1 MDKRME
7 AGGGRERGQV
17 LILLTLAMAVL
28 LGFVAMAIDVG
39 IAFEQRRSL
48 QNAADAAALAAAGV
62 LDQGGTVSQ
71 AQAEAAKYLQDH
83 GYNATESDIQ
93 INIPPASGPNAG
105 NPNFA
110 EVIVGK
116 SEPAL
121 FRAPL
126 TTAAWNLSGRAV
138 AGANPLNVPPY
149 NFVSLRDDC
158 KKHTLL
164 IKAGGNLVVKGSI
177 YTNSC
182 SFDHADDPKK
192 CAKGDAFDVFGG
204 GSIVADSIYV
214 VGGWEVDGGSCTP
227 TSWVSPDPLIN
238 QPVLADPYANLAGP
252 DPNTL
257 TTRNGTPNSPSMLTI
272 SSGTQTLQ
280 PGVYWGGITIKG
292 TANVT
297 MASGIYYIG
306 GGGLTVKDS
315 ATLNAPNVMIYNT
328 NAPNGGKNGRYKG
341 ISLSTSG
348 SVTMGPMTSGG
359 FAGMVIF
366 QDRNNP
372 NDITLNPGN
381 GIDGLSGT
389 LYAAHDDATVV
400 VTASGTANL
409 QILAGEIKIDGADAT
424 FQFEPTG
431 LFSAGVK
438 LSE

>member
-1 MDKRME
+1 MGQKT
-7 AGGGRERGQV
+7 GRGCKEGGQV
-17 LILLTLAMAVL
+17 LIIAVFGMAIL

-39 IAFEQRRSL
+39 IAYHERRQL

-62 LDQGGTVSQ
+62 LEEGGSVSQ
-71 AQAEAAKYLQDH
+71 AQAEASKYLRDH
-83 GYNATESDIQ
+83 GYDVSMSDIQ
-93 INIPPASGPNAG
+93 INIPPTSGPSAG
-105 NPNFA
+105 DARFA
-110 EVIVGK
+110 EVIVGTT
-116 SEPAL
+116 EPAL

-126 TTAAWNLSGRAV
+126 TSAAWDIGARAV
-138 AGANPLNVPPY
+138 AGADPLNVPPY

-164 IKAGGNLVVKGSI
+164 IKAGGNLVVNGSI

-192 CAKGDAFDVFGG
+192 CAEGDAFDVFGG
-204 GSIVADSIYV
+204 GSIVAEAIYV

-227 TSWVSPDPLIN
+227 TSWVSPVPLIN
-238 QPVLADPYANLAGP
+238 QPVLPDPYAGLAGP
-252 DPNTL
+252 DPGTL
-257 TTRNGTPNSPSMLTI
+257 TTRNGTPSSPSKLTI
-272 SSGTQTLQ
+272 SSGNVTLQ
-280 PGVYWGGITIKG
+280 PGVYWGGIDIKNS
-292 TANVT
+292 ASVT

-315 ATLNAPNVMIYNT
+315 ASLNGPNVMIYNT
-328 NAPNGGKNGRYKG
+328 NAPNGGAEGAYKA
-341 ISLSTSG
+341 INFSTTG
-348 SVTMGPMTSGG
+348 SVTLGPMTSGG

-366 QDRNNP
+366 QDRLNP

-381 GIDGLSGT
+381 GINGLSGT

-400 VTASGTANL
+400 ITASGTANL

-424 FQFEPTG
+424 FEFEPTG
-431 LFSAGVK
+431 LFSAGIR